1 MNLFT
6 VNQVNQVYVATRLRT
21 STDQPVQAGDIK
33 VLTDPDGSIYF
44 KHYGKGGLTRSDLI
58 DPKNIMSVSG
68 TVASKM
74 SKTLRSACITLNSSM
89 VSSDKVTP
97 VGQDFI
103 LRLAFNNY
111 VGISP
116 EDSQYWKYGMV
127 HSVANMAPSTFYLKL
142 AKSLAVNMS
151 REAAKLVKVYVTTDI
166 DDSSDAVEVT
176 ATSDITDTSTF
187 SGTYVGVIVQEAEP
201 DWILGRKQQKFAD
214 FAAVP
219 TTVAVLNANNTYDDL
234 VWGDVVYND
243 GTKFTGGD
251 TEATKGIEGT
261 AGNIPF
267 TSSVINSK
275 LAADYEYFF
284 HGERGDQYRGTD
296 WPNTIPTEYMV
307 DPTSAYGYDFIQI
320 HYAYVGPNEGSQKS
334 EKDITILAPRAVGDS
349 TASNLGSLASSILSA
364 IQAVADPA
372 DSRYLQVPASAT
384 TGNVP
389 KFTSSK
395 QLEDSGKAASAIS

>member
-58 DPKNIMSVSG
+58 DPKNIMSIKG

-74 SKTLRSACITLNSSM
+74 AKTLRSACITLNSSM

-187 SGTYVGVIVQEAEP
+187 SGSFVGVIVQEAEP

-251 TEATKGIEGT
+251 TEATKGTEGT

-349 TASNLGSLASSILSA
+349 TAANLGSLASSILSA
-364 IQAVADPA
+364 IQGVADPA